1 MIDVDID
8 CCACAEYK
16 DDSSLIPRGT
26 SLIVKR
32 MPAVRPGKGKA
43 AMYIAGV
50 GNSAPT
56 SEPVQRPGSHS
67 AGGGP
72 TWHKGAMSKRFDG
85 KEESPLNKPPAVRA
99 CSTVNRFGQLNP
111 AVLDIRCRL
120 SGHTG

>member
-1 MIDVDID
+1 MIEVDID
-8 CCACAEYK
+8 CWACAEYK

-43 AMYIAGV
+43 AMYIAGAS
-50 GNSAPT
+50 NSAPT

-67 AGGGP
+67 ASGGP
-72 TWHKGAMSKRFDG
+72 AWHKGAMSKRFDG

-99 CSTVNRFGQLNP
+99 SSTVNLFSQLNT
-111 AVLDIRCRL
+111 AVLDICCRL
-120 SGHTG
+120 SGHAG